1 MKSVL
6 ESKELWKTMRPFFSD
21 KKIVFSEISIEKN
34 NRIISDDFD
43 LPEKS
48 STFFEDDVR
57 LLNVEPDE
65 FYLSDTENLSDPVEI
80 PISKLKNHPSVQAIK
95 QNIPVLQD
103 FCFSN
108 TEVRDMLK
116 ATVQP

>member
-1 MKSVL
+1 MKTVL

-21 KKIVFSEISIEKN
+21 KKIVFSKISIEKN
-34 NRIISDDFD
+34 NRIISDDFH

-57 LLNVEPDE
+57 LVNVKPDD

-80 PISKLKNHPSVQAIK
+80 PISNLKNHPSVKAIK
-95 QNIPVLQD
+95 RNIPVIQD
-103 FCFSN
+103 LCFSN